1 MTRSNACGGARGTF
15 ESGRVLY
22 YELRDVADADPL
34 VPSGG
39 GLYLFAVGFRFYRG
53 VRIIF
58 YVYLF
63 DCRVV
68 CSVRCFIG
76 VAARGHGSAWRA
88 AAGPGRGG
96 RGPRGA
102 RGAGGAFEFCAR
114 FSHTSHT
121 RICRVPCRV
130 CVQPSLFSVH
140 PRTRVNSVW

>member
-1 MTRSNACGGARGTF
+1 MHAGALMERSRVDESYITSCGTWRRG
-15 ESGRVLY
+15 R
-22 YELRDVADADPL
+22 DADPL
-34 VPSGG
+34 VPGG
-39 GLYLFAVGFRFYRG
+39 WALFICCASFRFYRG

-121 RICRVPCRV
+121 RISAECRVACAFSRLSFQFTP
-130 CVQPSLFSVH
+130 VQE
-140 PRTRVNSVW
+140 